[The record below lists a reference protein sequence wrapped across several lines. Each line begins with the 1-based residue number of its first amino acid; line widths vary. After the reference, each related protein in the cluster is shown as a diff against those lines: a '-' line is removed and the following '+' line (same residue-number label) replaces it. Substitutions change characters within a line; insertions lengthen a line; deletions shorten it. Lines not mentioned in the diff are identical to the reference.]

1 MLSVFR
7 TSLSRRGQEGVY
19 ARKVIITL
27 FIFIPVPRYH
37 KWLTVSERNVNS
49 ESVRIGM
56 AYIFLVFFS
65 ACSIIFIVFKLNI
78 YIVRVYGAL

>member
-19 ARKVIITL
+19 ARKVIIAL

-56 AYIFLVFFS
+56 AYIFLVFFRL
-65 ACSIIFIVFKLNI
+65 FNYLYRVPVKYI
-78 YIVRVYGAL
+78 YS